1 MYFFVSLQA
10 YNPNNETMS
19 STVNIDINVLDVNDN
34 PPEFLQ
40 HTNNVYTVTVRE
52 DITINTEVG
61 LTMFIQSLYVRIQQL
76 ILR

>member
-19 STVNIDINVLDVNDN
+19 STVNIDINVLDVNGN

-52 DITINTEVG
+52 DTTINTEVG
-61 LTMFIQSLYVRIQQL
+61 LTTFIQSLYVRIQQL

>member
-19 STVNIDINVLDVNDN
+19 STVNVDINVLDVNDN

-40 HTNNVYTVTVRE
+40 HTNNVYIVSVRE

-61 LTMFIQSLYVRIQQL
+61 LTMFIQSLYVRI
-76 ILR
+76 

>member
-1 MYFFVSLQA
+1 MYFFFSLQA

-19 STVNIDINVLDVNDN
+19 STVNIHINVLDVNDN

-52 DITINTEVG
+52 DTTINTEVG
-61 LTMFIQSLYVRIQQL
+61 LTTFIQSLYVRIQQL

>member
-1 MYFFVSLQA
+1 MYRGRS
-10 YNPNNETMS
+10 
-19 STVNIDINVLDVNDN
+19 
-34 PPEFLQ
+34 
-40 HTNNVYTVTVRE
+40 NNVDTVTVRE

>member
-1 MYFFVSLQA
+1 
-10 YNPNNETMS
+10 MS
-19 STVNIDINVLDVNDN
+19 STVNVHINVLDVNDN

-40 HTNNVYTVTVRE
+40 HTNNVYIVSVRE

-61 LTMFIQSLYVRIQQL
+61 LTMFIRLYMRIQQL